1 MTFDKDTLSP
11 TYELKVG
18 RPGSS
23 YAFEIGQK
31 SGLDRKILKYAKMRT
46 GKNEKSGR

>member
-31 SGLDRKILKYAKMRT
+31 SGLDKRILDYAKKKT
-46 GKNEKSGR
+46 GKK